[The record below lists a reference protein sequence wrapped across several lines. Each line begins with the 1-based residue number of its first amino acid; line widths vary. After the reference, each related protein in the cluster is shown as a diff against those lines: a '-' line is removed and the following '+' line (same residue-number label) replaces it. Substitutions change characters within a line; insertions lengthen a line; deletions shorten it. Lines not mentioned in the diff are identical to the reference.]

1 MSRARNLA
9 DVISGEFDVPA
20 ESLSN
25 VPLTPVKQD
34 VATLAFETARADNRS
49 AFNLPNSF
57 VDQFEDATGIDTHT
71 STERVEDGEFVGS
84 HTGLDKSFEDLQIQM
99 HDMRGDQTVQN
110 WQTPVA
116 GVNYDGDAIIGGS
129 NYHSAWAAD
138 YTFDLSR
145 DFDIWVFG
153 QVDTSGIVHDF
164 QYPAFSMLI
173 SEDTSKAVGSS
184 PFAGSTTGGT
194 DYGDAN
200 ATVFNTIMGSAA
212 PSGLTSFGGYNAN
225 GNVGLIQRDYS
236 TQSASGGYLVR
247 NYLNNGSSTMGWRFQ
262 NDTSTRT
269 IYMNFLS
276 AGSAE
281 TVRTD
286 VSRFE
291 ISNIPTTGRFY
302 CLGGNAAGIG
312 SNNRYYSF
320 SGRAD
325 LTENRSS
332 VDTGI
337 ANASGNFT
345 GVTQTASASVSKMSI
360 VVMYEDNAGTA
371 TLNTDLVAQVSA
383 NNGTD
388 FTTVTLEAAPNLTST
403 IKVAKSAEVSVTAG
417 TQPKYKISFANQ
429 SGGSKV
435 THILGIALLY

>member
-1 MSRARNLA
+1 MPLSKIRFNSSA
-9 DVISGEFDVPA
+9 D
-20 ESLSN
+20 LSK
-25 VPLTPVKQD
+25 LQQD
-34 VATLAFETARADNRS
+34 IAVVAFESSRADNRT
-49 AFNLPNSF
+49 AFNLPNAF
-57 VDQFEDATGIDTHT
+57 IDQFEDATGIDTHT
-71 STERVEDGEFVGS
+71 STERVENGEFVGS
-84 HTGLDKSFEDLQIQM
+84 YTEKESSFEDLQIQM

-116 GVNYDGDAIIGGS
+116 GVNYDGDAIIGGA

-138 YTFDLSR
+138 YTFDLSN

-194 DYGDAN
+194 DYGDAS

-247 NYLNNGSSTMGWRFQ
+247 NYLNNGSSTMGWRFR
-262 NDTSTRT
+262 NDTSVRT

-291 ISNIPTTGRFY
+291 ISNIPTSGRFY

-332 VDTGI
+332 VVSGI
-337 ANASGNFT
+337 SNASGNFT
-345 GVTQTASASVSKMSI
+345 GVTQTASDTVSAMSI
-360 VVMYEDNAGTA
+360 VLMYEDNVGTA
-371 TLNTDLVAQVSA
+371 TLNTDIIAQVSA

-388 FTTVTLEAAPNLTST
+388 WTTVTLQAAPNLSGTT
-403 IKVAKSAEVSVTAG
+403 KVAKSASIPVTAG
-417 TQPKYKISFANQ
+417 TQPKYKILFANQ
-429 SGGSKV
+429 ASGTKV
-435 THILGIALLY
+435 TRIQGVSLLY